1 LIKIIT
7 NNLLYNSH
15 KKDLKPET
23 LDEIINTLVKGLDIL
38 ENELKKVL
46 SDKLTNEIRIKYLN
60 TLKMITFL
68 IIEFTTHVE
77 KIQMGSKENELM
89 PMTNKVCAVALL

>member
-1 LIKIIT
+1 
-7 NNLLYNSH
+7 
-15 KKDLKPET
+15 LKPET
-23 LDEIINTLVKGLDIL
+23 LDEILNTLIKGLIIL

-46 SDKLTNEIRIKYLN
+46 SEKLTNDVRVKYLN

-77 KIQMGSKENELM
+77 KIHMGSKENELM
-89 PMTNKVCAVALL
+89 PMTNKVLLFF